1 MVSKPLA
8 IGVDFWCGG
17 KFLVRR
23 YNQRNTG
30 ERLFTDDRV
39 LSNQIHK
46 KTAGVTE
53 YSVPLLEFI
62 ALIRYFKVRR

>member
-23 YNQRNTG
+23 YTQRNTG
-30 ERLFTDDRV
+30 ERLFTDDQV
-39 LSNQIHK
+39 LSNRIQK
-46 KTAGVTE
+46 ETAGVTE
-53 YSVPLLEFI
+53 YSALLSEFI
-62 ALIRYFKVRR
+62 ALIRYFKLRR